1 MNVHTRRAL
10 SVAALFAIAGCS
22 SAAAPTG
29 SPVAPAGTSAG
40 QSGTLVV
47 HRGVPLIPFSHQN
60 VVPRHSVSPA
70 YSTRASLIF
79 ESDQQEAA
87 VNIYKT
93 KLLASNPAPIAM
105 IHAAKGCPY
114 GLAVDTAGTLYVADN
129 CGGNDVEEYAKG
141 KTTLK
146 TSITNGISNPLGL
159 VFDGAG
165 TLYVSNYPASITEYA
180 AGTTTP
186 SKTITG
192 GGLTDPFGLAVDK
205 SGNVYIADFG
215 ANAVFEL
222 PAGGSSV
229 TNLGLSGLGE
239 PIGLAIDNANGDLWE
254 TDGSGNLINVY
265 KLGGSTSPIH
275 TITGNGDPYAISLE
289 NIGKPKDEVVESD
302 VASHAVYGYKPNQY
316 TSFATLTNGVE
327 LPTGLLITRP

>member
-1 MNVHTRRAL
+1 MNVHSRRAL
-10 SVAALFAIAGCS
+10 SVAALFVIAGCS
-22 SAAAPTG
+22 SATAPTG

-47 HRGVPLIPFSHQN
+47 HRGVPFIPFAHRNAVPHQ
-60 VVPRHSVSPA
+60 SLSAA
-70 YSTRASLIF
+70 YSTRKSLIF
-79 ESDQQEAA
+79 ESDQDLAA
-87 VNIYKT
+87 VNIYQT
-93 KLLASNPAPIAM
+93 KKLATNPPPIAT

-114 GLAVDTAGTLYVADN
+114 GLAVDKMGTIYVADN

-141 KTTLK
+141 QTTMT

-159 VFDGAG
+159 VIDGSG

-180 AGTTTP
+180 FGTTTP

-222 PAGGSSV
+222 PAGGSTV
-229 TNLGLSGLGE
+229 TNMGLSGLGE
-239 PIGLAIDNANGDLWE
+239 PIGLAIDNQNGDLWE
-254 TDGSGNLINVY
+254 TDGSGDAINIY
-265 KLGGSTSPIH
+265 KLGGSTSPIK
-275 TITGNGDPYAISLE
+275 TIAGNEYPYGISLE

-302 VASHAVYGYKPNQY
+302 VDSHAVYGFKPNQY
-316 TSFATLTNGVE
+316 SSFATLTNGVE
-327 LPTGLLITRP
+327 LPTGVLITKP